1 MRARARYT
9 VRVREPR
16 VFPFAYGSPEFYAA
30 LPKKHIAAG
39 CLFLDDQGRILLVKP
54 TYKQPWEIPGG
65 GVEAG
70 ESPLAAC
77 RREVREELGLDRAPG
92 RLLCVDHR
100 GAVAG
105 VCDDG
110 LRFLFAGGTL
120 SSADTAQFVL
130 DDSELSQWRF
140 VAADELDD
148 YVVPAL
154 ARRIRACLN
163 GASIY
168 LEDGL
173 PPGE

>member
-1 MRARARYT
+1 M
-9 VRVREPR
+9 REPR

-30 LPKKHIAAG
+30 LPKKHVAAG
-39 CLFLDDQGRILLVKP
+39 CLFLDDAGRVLLVKP
-54 TYKQPWEIPGG
+54 TYKEPWEIPGG
-65 GVEAG
+65 GVEAD
-70 ESPLAAC
+70 ESPRAAC

-105 VCDDG
+105 VCGDG

-120 SSADTAQFVL
+120 SRADTEHFVL
-130 DDSELSQWRF
+130 DDTEHSQWRF
-140 VAADELDD
+140 VAADELDE

-154 ARRIRACLN
+154 ARRIRACLA
-163 GASIY
+163 GDAVY
-168 LEDGL
+168 LEDGD